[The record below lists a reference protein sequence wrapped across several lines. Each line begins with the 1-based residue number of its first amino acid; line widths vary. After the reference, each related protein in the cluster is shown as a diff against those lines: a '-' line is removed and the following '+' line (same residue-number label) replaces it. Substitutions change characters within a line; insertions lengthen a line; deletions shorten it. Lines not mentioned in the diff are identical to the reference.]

1 MVQRR
6 ALPLPPR
13 RLLLLVALLP
23 ALASAAAPTSADPLA
38 AVAESPSLPR
48 ELLARVR
55 ASGAE
60 LAAAGLAPL
69 AAAAVDARGG
79 GDALARTLASTRAA
93 VLALCG
99 SAAVLERS
107 ADDTAPR
114 ADEAPAPP
122 ATAAL
127 LEDAEKNAALFHWLA
142 VELDAALAVAP
153 AAPASPTARREG
165 GTRSLADELREARAV
180 LAARLETFP
189 SSSTS
194 STSSSSN
201 SGFSCYRWSGYIARS
216 LAARNALS
224 LPFDELVEATSTWSD
239 AELDACGLRHARLAF
254 LATEIN
260 ERERAD
266 DAGGGN
272 DSRDEHLVH
281 GLNLTAFGAV
291 VETCRVGGG
300 NGLAQLVAPG
310 AFELAALKLARLKSH
325 LSAMDAALRSQTAID
340 GFRCLR
346 NASLAPA
353 MDDEADAP
361 PGSRLATATAL
372 VSFLAGAAEDVL
384 VADRGCERARESS
397 STGAYYPV
405 PVFDRIAQELAQCG
419 VGDAYGRAWLRARYP
434 NGGTAG
440 LASRLDQVAA
450 AVDACEGSSDGA
462 DVKDAQSPPLTRVD
476 LDALAATIRRFRS
489 ADAAMFGCRR
499 GAYAHSA
506 AGRLADA
513 LDGYRAVL
521 ASCPTATAD
530 AFVPT
535 SFDPTSFD
543 PTNFDPTEPHPEIVH
558 PSSSS
563 SSSYVV
569 IPVTE
574 AAGGGV
580 GSRRV
585 GFEPGGGAG
594 FVGVV
599 SASCVLAAGG
609 VAFCVARYL
618 QTRRDRS
625 VRGPWRKMDA
635 ASGDLGRPPRVPPSG
650 PGPGGRAAPFA
661 FSARRFY
668 RHLQAGSVGDLPLVE
683 DLDRASG
690 VSTESEGND
699 RVGTPPSAMGNVVN
713 LPSPRYDRRS
723 NSISEPAT
731 RPPPAGACDDLVL
744 RGFAGGI
751 SEPKPRHPSRHSTPY
766 HGLRS
771 AGELRVNIPVGAF
784 RETADGRRPT
794 TPPAGASGAAP
805 FFGGEKRLTHP

>member
-13 RLLLLVALLP
+13 LLLLLLVALLP

-194 STSSSSN
+194 STSSTSSSSN

-254 LATEIN
+254 LAAEKN
-260 ERERAD
+260 ERNNA
-266 DAGGGN
+266 AAAAAGGN
-272 DSRDEHLVH
+272 DSRDHLVD

-300 NGLAQLVAPG
+300 NGLTQLVGPG
-310 AFELAALKLARLKSH
+310 AATQLAATKLSRLKSH
-325 LSAMDAALRSQTAID
+325 LSAMDASLRRRTAMD
-340 GFRCLR
+340 GFTCLSD
-346 NASLAPA
+346 ASLAPA

-361 PGSRLATATAL
+361 PGARLATATAL

-384 VADRGCERARESS
+384 VSDGGCERARESS

-405 PVFDRIAQELAQCG
+405 AVFDGIAQELAQCG
-419 VGDAYGRAWLRARYP
+419 IGDAYGRAWLRARYP

-535 SFDPTSFD
+535 SFDPT
-543 PTNFDPTEPHPEIVH
+543 NFDPTEPHPEIVH
-558 PSSSS
+558 PS

-625 VRGPWRKMDA
+625 VRGPWRKMGSDD
-635 ASGDLGRPPRVPPSG
+635 DLGRPPRAPSG
-650 PGPGGRAAPFA
+650 VSGVSGVSGRAPFA
-661 FSARRFY
+661 FSARKFY

-699 RVGTPPSAMGNVVN
+699 RVGTPPSAMGNVVD

-731 RPPPAGACDDLVL
+731 RPPPAGVRDDLVL

-794 TPPAGASGAAP
+794 TPPAGASGAHP
-805 FFGGEKRLTHP
+805 FFDEKRLTHP

>member
-6 ALPLPPR
+6 ALSLPPR
-13 RLLLLVALLP
+13 LLLLLVALLP

-48 ELLARVR
+48 ELVARVR

-60 LAAAGLAPL
+60 LAAGGLAPL

-114 ADEAPAPP
+114 ADEAGDPAPAPP
-122 ATAAL
+122 AAAAAL
-127 LEDAEKNAALFHWLA
+127 LEDAENLAALFHWLA
-142 VELDAALAVAP
+142 VALDAALAVAP
-153 AAPASPTARREG
+153 DAPASPTARREG
-165 GTRSLADELREARAV
+165 GTWSLADELREARAV
-180 LAARLETFP
+180 LAARLETSSSSP
-189 SSSTS
+189 SSSSTS

-340 GFRCLR
+340 GFRCLSD
-346 NASLAPA
+346 ASLAPA

-361 PGSRLATATAL
+361 PGTRLATATAIL
-372 VSFLAGAAEDVL
+372 SFLAGAAEDVL

-450 AVDACEGSSDGA
+450 AVDACSEGSSLNRE
-462 DVKDAQSPPLTRVD
+462 DVKAARSKTPPLTRVD
-476 LDALAATIRRFRS
+476 LDALAATIRHFRS

-506 AGRLADA
+506 AGALAHA

-521 ASCPTATAD
+521 ASCPAATAD
-530 AFVPT
+530 ST
-535 SFDPTSFD
+535 GS
-543 PTNFDPTEPHPEIVH
+543 DPTEIVHPEIVH
-558 PSSSS
+558 PS

-574 AAGGGV
+574 AAARGEGV
-580 GSRRV
+580 KGSQR

-599 SASCVLAAGG
+599 SASCVLGVGG

-635 ASGDLGRPPRVPPSG
+635 AGGDLGRPPRVPPSG
-650 PGPGGRAAPFA
+650 PGPGGRAPFA

-699 RVGTPPSAMGNVVN
+699 RVDTPPLRMGNVVD
-713 LPSPRYDRRS
+713 LPSPRTNRRS

-731 RPPPAGACDDLVL
+731 RPTLASDDLVL

-771 AGELRVNIPVGAF
+771 VGELRVNIPVGAF

-805 FFGGEKRLTHP
+805 FFGEKRLTHP

>member
-1 MVQRR
+1 MQRR
-6 ALPLPPR
+6 ALSLPPR
-13 RLLLLVALLP
+13 LLLLLVALLP

-48 ELLARVR
+48 ELVARVR

-60 LAAAGLAPL
+60 LAAGGLAPL

-99 SAAVLERS
+99 GAAVLERS

-114 ADEAPAPP
+114 ADEAGDPAPAPP
-122 ATAAL
+122 AAAAL
-127 LEDAEKNAALFHWLA
+127 LKDAENLAALFHWLA

-153 AAPASPTARREG
+153 DAPASPTARREG
-165 GTRSLADELREARAV
+165 GTWSLADELREARAV
-180 LAARLETFP
+180 LAARLETSSSP
-189 SSSTS
+189 SSSSTS

-216 LAARNALS
+216 LAARHALS

-272 DSRDEHLVH
+272 DSRNEHLVH

-300 NGLAQLVAPG
+300 NGLAQLVGPG
-310 AFELAALKLARLKSH
+310 AFAAAATRLARLKSH

-450 AVDACEGSSDGA
+450 AVDACSEGSSLNRE
-462 DVKDAQSPPLTRVD
+462 DVKAARSKTPPLTRVD
-476 LDALAATIRRFRS
+476 LDALAATIRHFRS

-506 AGRLADA
+506 AGALAHA

-521 ASCPTATAD
+521 ASCPAAMAD
-530 AFVPT
+530 ST
-535 SFDPTSFD
+535 SS
-543 PTNFDPTEPHPEIVH
+543 DPTEHVDSPEIVH
-558 PSSSS
+558 PSS

-574 AAGGGV
+574 AGARGGGV
-580 GSRRV
+580 KGRG

-599 SASCVLAAGG
+599 SASCVLAVGG

-635 ASGDLGRPPRVPPSG
+635 AGSDLGRPPRVPPPSG
-650 PGPGGRAAPFA
+650 LGPGGRAPFA

-699 RVGTPPSAMGNVVN
+699 RVDTPPLRMGNVVD
-713 LPSPRYDRRS
+713 LPSPRTNRRS

-731 RPPPAGACDDLVL
+731 RPTLASDDLVL

-771 AGELRVNIPVGAF
+771 VGELRVNIPVGAF

-794 TPPAGASGAAP
+794 TPPPAGASGAAL